1 MSVTSKTDYQ
11 VASLA
16 AGFSLGFGILTVW
29 EVWKQTRRNKNP
41 LRSTYI
47 WMLWGEIVANLVLG
61 VLAYLFLNDNIHAG
75 VPIFFVILVCWVF
88 EIQLLMQIIVNRIAV
103 ISETP
108 KTVSYIRWGTVGI
121 ISSIN
126 IAVFIIFIPAHLEH
140 PLTKAF
146 VEANKYWDKISKFL
160 ICFIDVGL
168 NWYFLRI
175 VKQRLVKYYGL
186 KKYAPLAAFNAKLMV
201 LSVGMDILLIG
212 LMFLPNQTV
221 FIQFHPVVY
230 IVKLNIEMA
239 MANLI
244 RKLAQS
250 GHGDDMPDSGG
261 GSSHPYGYGT
271 DNFRR
276 GHNQDRELT
285 TYTRTID
292 NKGPS
297 RPNSSAG
304 SDDSSFVGGTQKTMN
319 YNVTIED
326 APNAA
331 TRKQPHIG
339 VKIDASEIRLIT
351 SEKDA
356 YGWQRLPEAEPLF
369 AKHLSDHSVGAYTRI
384 CEGVGRTFE
393 AVVSPHYNG
402 EEVHSIGKTS
412 GDGTFTSRTNSL
424 AGKIDRLES
433 ELRGCNESLQV
444 ERHAREKVDNELV
457 NMRKDYENQRV
468 KLDEAISISVQ
479 LELVNARYEEKVL
492 SIRKALEE

>member
-1 MSVTSKTDYQ
+1 
-11 VASLA
+11 
-16 AGFSLGFGILTVW
+16 
-29 EVWKQTRRNKNP
+29 
-41 LRSTYI
+41 
-47 WMLWGEIVANLVLG
+47 MLWGEIVANLVLG

-331 TRKQPHIG
+331 TRKQP
-339 VKIDASEIRLIT
+339 VMKS
-351 SEKDA
+351 
-356 YGWQRLPEAEPLF
+356 
-369 AKHLSDHSVGAYTRI
+369 LSNSPRTR
-384 CEGVGRTFE
+384 
-393 AVVSPHYNG
+393 
-402 EEVHSIGKTS
+402 
-412 GDGTFTSRTNSL
+412 SR
-424 AGKIDRLES
+424 
-433 ELRGCNESLQV
+433 
-444 ERHAREKVDNELV
+444 
-457 NMRKDYENQRV
+457 
-468 KLDEAISISVQ
+468 
-479 LELVNARYEEKVL
+479 
-492 SIRKALEE
+492 